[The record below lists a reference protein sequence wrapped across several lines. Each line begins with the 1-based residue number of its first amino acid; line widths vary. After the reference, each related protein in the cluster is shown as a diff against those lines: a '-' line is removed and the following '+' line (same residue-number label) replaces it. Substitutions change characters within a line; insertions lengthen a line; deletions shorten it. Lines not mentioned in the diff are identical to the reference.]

1 MATHIVKSG
10 ETLSTI
16 GAQYGVNWQTIA
28 STNGIAP
35 PHTVYVGQSLVIPS
49 GSSVTMANAGGG
61 GLQDTNVILD
71 KIIGGVLLYGI
82 FKVLMKVF

>member
-1 MATHIVKSG
+1 MATHIVKSN

-16 GAQYGVNWQTIA
+16 GAQYGISWQTIA
-28 STNGIAP
+28 SVNGINAP
-35 PHTVYVGQSLVIPS
+35 YTIYSGQSLVIPN
-49 GSSVTMANAGGG
+49 GASVTTNSGGG

>member
-1 MATHIVKSG
+1 MATHIVKKN

-35 PHTVYVGQSLVIPS
+35 PYTVYVGQSIVIPN
-49 GSSVTMANAGGG
+49 GASVTTNSGGG